1 MFKKKEIACLSFSL
15 MFGGSFLITSCND
28 SSIKSVDKLALARKI
43 EYCENN
49 YLSDEFK
56 SKYTEDSYNDFLLS
70 LSNAKKV
77 NDSSEA
83 TQSEVDEALKNL
95 NTAIDNLKAKYIS
108 NLKFKDITSYVDKMN
123 GNYTLTFKDYYSDKT
138 DPKTYIYE
146 SIDGAYYNKTTN
158 KGSFLFDEFSRDFEV
173 KENKLNIIKTT
184 FANEWSKPSYVLSSE
199 YYGRYVSAFGK
210 SEPFTS
216 YGLET
221 YGYAKLIDNSDYY
234 QLDNINYVYF
244 LMETIDDIYKC
255 DFDNPSVYGEY
266 AFITLKDNN
275 LKALI
280 TKDKE
285 MKDIVFEFDFSNVG
299 ATSIK
304 EVSDYI
310 DNNKSYVTN
319 EGFDFNATLEDILNK
334 NKINNYGL
342 KLKVSKK
349 GMSFD
354 DSYSIINVNNADK
367 KYWYESNTN
376 KAIFLTGTDTKVA
389 LIHDEDI
396 EISGDSSFSIDD
408 INIIEKL
415 FSKKDKFKLNYKYEE
430 YLLDCSNDP
439 SLQEFLFNYFNLGK
453 ETKLRK
459 EDIINVSLKNID
471 NKLMINLWQ
480 GGNESR
486 DALILSS
493 IVEEYQDVKYDLL
506 ENIDKLSKEELTK
519 IYNLY
524 KDIENNNQYSEYSFK
539 LFKTVL
545 NKAKSLI
552 DDMNSNVN
560 DMNEVNTLLKLR
572 YKELESVSKTFD
584 NDGENKIKKLLNGT
598 KKYRV
603 SYNIDNTNS
612 SYIASDKYFYDEN
625 NNNGYLI
632 LENVVYNFNITD
644 NKVNLIKPVYNKAN
658 TMAINYLSR
667 LDVLS
672 YLPSFNG
679 LLELEDYEDPKA
691 SGNLVRISNSN
702 EYFVNKTKI
711 MKIIPNFNLD
721 DIKGVSLEVNNN
733 SLKIK
738 GYKLSNMKNIKVDGG
753 SSLDN
758 ASILRTDVVASAT
771 ITDFNNVKND
781 IIDAYLNGE
790 EKINKKEDILK
801 ITKDIGLN
809 KCYIR
814 DYNGNEILI
823 SNKYYYNSETFEMYL
838 LVNNQVL
845 TLGANGFEPY
855 QIDGKNV
862 TSIKEITDKKYG
874 DLSLISSLKD
884 TDLTDYR
891 NKDDD
896 ESSLSRVNYN
906 VVNSSVYDVLFN
918 ILGLDKE
925 DYLDEGTYYLPMIK
939 LGLSNNE
946 VSIAQYNNFA
956 LQNKICYISSNIEAS
971 PLHQNILD
979 MIASLEGNAN

>member
-1 MFKKKEIACLSFSL
+1 MFKKKKIFGLLTCLLFSGTL
-15 MFGGSFLITSCND
+15 LITSCNN
-28 SSIKSVDKLALARKI
+28 SNINSVDKLALSRKI

-49 YLSDEFK
+49 YLSIEFK
-56 SKYTEDSYNDFLLS
+56 NKYTEDSYNNFLTS

-77 NDSSEA
+77 NENSNA
-83 TQSEVDEALKNL
+83 TQREVDEALKNL
-95 NTAIDNLKAKYIS
+95 NEAIDNLKAKYIS
-108 NLKFKDITSYVDKMN
+108 NLKFKDITNYVDKMN
-123 GNYTLTFKDYYSDKT
+123 GNYTLTFKDYYSDKAN
-138 DPKTYIYE
+138 PKTYIYE
-146 SIDGAYYNKTTN
+146 SIDGAYYNKTNN
-158 KGSFLFDEFSRDFEV
+158 KGSFLFDDFSRDFEI
-173 KENKLNIIKTT
+173 KENKLNVIKTT
-184 FANEWSKPSYVLSSE
+184 FANDWSKPSYVLSSE
-199 YYGRYVSAFGK
+199 YYDRYVSVFGK
-210 SEPFTS
+210 SEPLSS

-221 YGYAKLIDNSDYY
+221 YGYSKLIDNTDYY

-244 LMETIDDIYKC
+244 LMETIDDVYEC
-255 DFDNPSVYGEY
+255 DFDNPSVYGDY
-266 AFITLKDNN
+266 AFITLKDNK

-299 ATSIK
+299 TTSIK
-304 EVSDYI
+304 EISDYKE
-310 DNNKSYVTN
+310 NNNSYVIN
-319 EGFDFNATLEDILNK
+319 ENFKFNATLEDILNK
-334 NKINNYGL
+334 NKINNYGF

-349 GMSFD
+349 GMSYE
-354 DSYSIINVNNADK
+354 DSYNIINVNNADK

-376 KAIFLTGTDTKVA
+376 KAIFLTGSDTKVGIINNGN
-389 LIHDEDI
+389 L

-415 FSKKDKFKLNYKYEE
+415 LSKKDKFKLNYKYEE
-430 YLLDCSNDP
+430 YLLDCSNDS

-453 ETKLRK
+453 ETSLRK
-459 EDIINVSLKNID
+459 EDIIKVSLKNND
-471 NKLMINLWQ
+471 NKLVINLWKEYS
-480 GGNESR
+480 ESR

-493 IVEEYQDVKYDLL
+493 IIEEYQDVKYDLL
-506 ENIDKLSKEELTK
+506 ENIDKLAKEELTK
-519 IYNLY
+519 TYNLY

-539 LFKTVL
+539 VFKTIL

-552 DDMNSNVN
+552 DDINSNVN
-560 DMNEVNTLLKLR
+560 DMNEVNSLLKLR
-572 YKELESVSKTFD
+572 YKELESINKTFD

-598 KKYRV
+598 KNYKV
-603 SYNIDNTNS
+603 SYNINNINS

-625 NNNGYLI
+625 NNNGYLL
-632 LENVVYNFNITD
+632 LENVVYNFNITN
-644 NKVNLIKPVYNKAN
+644 NKVNLIKPIYNKTN
-658 TMAINYLSR
+658 TMAINYLTR
-667 LDVLS
+667 LDILS

-691 SGNLVRISNSN
+691 SGNLVRISNTN

-711 MKIIPNFNLD
+711 MKIIPNFNID

-733 SLKIK
+733 SLNIK
-738 GYKLSNMKNIKVDGG
+738 GYKLSNVNNIKIDGG
-753 SSLDN
+753 TSLDI
-758 ASILRTDVVASAT
+758 ASLLRKDVVVSAT
-771 ITDFNNVKND
+771 ITDFNNIKND
-781 IIDAYLNGE
+781 IIDNYLNGVD
-790 EKINKKEDILK
+790 KINKKEDILN

-814 DYNGNEILI
+814 DYKGNETLI

-845 TLGANGFEPY
+845 TLGFNGFEPY

-884 TDLTDYR
+884 SDLTDFR
-891 NKDDD
+891 NKDD
-896 ESSLSRVNYN
+896 ESSSLSRVNYN
-906 VVNSSVYDVLFN
+906 VINNSVYDVLFN

-925 DYLDEGTYYLPMIK
+925 DYLEEGVYSLPMIK

-946 VSIAQYNNFA
+946 VSVAQYNNFA
-956 LQNKICYISSNIEAS
+956 LQNKISYISSNIEAS